1 MQLKNT
7 FQINTIN
14 VMKFSVSSSD
24 LLKHLQVASGAL
36 GSNPVLPILEDFLFS
51 VEKNKLTISASD
63 QDISIITKLDVQSD
77 EDFTVAI
84 PAKIL
89 LETLKAL
96 PQQPVTFVINPD
108 NFGIEIT
115 SSYGKYRLAGEDG
128 ADFPNLPEA
137 DTEDS
142 VKISSQ
148 YLLEGVSKTVFA
160 TSTDDLRPAMTG
172 VYFQLDFNKLI
183 LVATDAHKLVKY
195 TTHQLAGEVST
206 SFIIPK
212 KALSLLKN
220 ALPSTEQV
228 TLSFDQTNAFF
239 SFSNTRLVCRLIDHR
254 YPDYN
259 AVIPVDNPNKLTAN
273 RADLQNSLKR
283 IAIYANK
290 TTNQVVLDMN
300 DKSLTIS
307 AQDLDFSNEATEQMA
322 CNYEGNPMKIAFNA
336 KFMVEMLGVLDSEE
350 ISIALSTPSRAGILT
365 PVEESPD
372 REIMML
378 VMPVMLNN

>member
-1 MQLKNT
+1 
-7 FQINTIN
+7 
-14 VMKFSVSSSD
+14 MKFSVSSTD

-36 GSNPVLPILEDFLFS
+36 GSNPVLPILEDFLFT
-51 VEKNKLTISASD
+51 VEQNKLTISASD
-63 QDISIITKLDVQSD
+63 SETSITTHMDVQAD

-96 PQQPVTFVINPD
+96 PQQPVTFLVNAD
-108 NFGIEIT
+108 NFGVEIT
-115 SSYGKYRLAGEDG
+115 SSYGKYRLAGENG
-128 ADFPNLPEA
+128 ADYPNLPEA
-137 DTEDS
+137 DTEDT
-142 VKISSQ
+142 VKINSQ
-148 YLLEGVSKTVFA
+148 YLLEGIAKTVFA
-160 TSTDDLRPAMTG
+160 TSNDDLRPAMTG
-172 VYFQLDFNKLI
+172 VYFQIDFNKLI

-195 TTHQLAGEVST
+195 TTHQLAGEVAT

-212 KALSLLKN
+212 KALNLLKN
-220 ALPSTEQV
+220 ALPATDQV
-228 TLSFDQTNAFF
+228 VISFDKTNAFF
-239 SFSNTRLVCRLIDHR
+239 AFGQTRLVCRLIDAR

-259 AVIPVDNPNKLTAN
+259 AVIPIDNPNKLTAN

-336 KFMVEMLGVLDSEE
+336 KFMVEMLGVLDSDEV
-350 ISIALSTPSRAGILT
+350 SVDLSTPSRAGILT

-372 REIMML
+372 REILML